1 MIEPELARRFI
12 EQVTQYTEYNI
23 NIMDETGIII
33 ASSDPRRVGTYHD
46 VADRIIRGTQDMI
59 VIRDE
64 KMFPGVLPGI
74 NMAIIHEGRKEG
86 VVGVTGDPD
95 KIRDVALITRMAMEA
110 MLRYEKQQEET
121 RLRRS
126 RKEHFISLLTQ
137 TELASATEI
146 RGIARQLEYDESR
159 VRVPI
164 LCRMYREDVGPGAQK
179 TVPAGGAD
187 DARGIDRYRDLKAG
201 HGLNGLNGLNSSK
214 GLNRPDSNLPDP
226 EEVLEILR
234 QGRGHWRQDF
244 SYVMDET
251 HLLVFKTVTVDG
263 RRNMVDYRA
272 EVGGYLENIRKWL
285 RDRGVRA
292 SFYVGTLQDSF
303 SQYYYSYR
311 HCKWLESHVQNPE
324 DIVFFTDFVKEYF
337 RTLTSRQELHR
348 IFNVYDS
355 ETPDEKKQQFVEM
368 IRALEETNYNLSETA
383 GKLFIHKNT
392 LIYRYNRM
400 KDYLGVDPL
409 ISMEDREFLGL
420 LLMYLAQK
428 R

>member
-23 NIMDETGIII
+23 NIMDESGVII
-33 ASSDPRRVGTYHD
+33 ASRDPKRVGTYHE

-110 MLRYEKQQEET
+110 MLRYEKQQEEI

-137 TELASATEI
+137 MEFASATEI

-159 VRVPI
+159 IRVPI
-164 LCRMYREDVGPGAQK
+164 LCRMFRGEISQGAQK
-179 TVPAGGAD
+179 TAP
-187 DARGIDRYRDLKAG
+187 ARGTEAVRDINRDRDPDAVRGSGGPTDSY
-201 HGLNGLNGLNSSK
+201 
-214 GLNRPDSNLPDP
+214 NREGRLPDP
-226 EEVLEILR
+226 EEVLEVLR
-234 QGRGHWRQDF
+234 RGRGHWRQDF

-251 HLLVFKTVTVDG
+251 HLLVFKTVRVDG
-263 RRNMVDYRA
+263 RRNMVDYR
-272 EVGGYLENIRKWL
+272 EEIGEYLENILKWL
-285 RDRGVRA
+285 KDRGVRA
-292 SFYVGTLQDSF
+292 SFYVGTLQNSF
-303 SQYYYSYR
+303 SQYYYAYR
-311 HCKWLESHVQNPE
+311 HCKWLESHVQNPG
-324 DIVFFTDFVKEYF
+324 DIVFFTDYVKEYF
-337 RTLTSRQELHR
+337 RTLTPRQELHR

-383 GKLFIHKNT
+383 GKLYIHKNT

-409 ISMEDREFLGL
+409 LNMEGREFLGL

>member
-1 MIEPELARRFI
+1 MIEPEMARRFI

-23 NIMDETGIII
+23 NIMDESGVII
-33 ASSDPRRVGTYHD
+33 ASRDPKRVGTYHE

-59 VIRDE
+59 VITDE

-74 NMAIIHEGRKEG
+74 NMAIIHEGHKEG

-95 KIRDVALITRMAMEA
+95 KIHDVALITRMAMEA
-110 MLRYEKQQEET
+110 MLKYEKQQEQI

-137 TELASATEI
+137 SEFASATEI
-146 RGIARQLEYDESR
+146 RGIAGQLEYDESR

-164 LCRMYREDVGPGAQK
+164 LCRMYRE
-179 TVPAGGAD
+179 AG
-187 DARGIDRYRDLKAG
+187 
-201 HGLNGLNGLNSSK
+201 
-214 GLNRPDSNLPDP
+214 DP
-226 EEVLEILR
+226 PEPEQVLEAMR
-234 QGRGHWRQDF
+234 RSRGHWVQDF

-251 HLLVFKTVTVDG
+251 HLLVFKTVKVDG
-263 RRNMVDYRA
+263 RRNMVDYR
-272 EVGGYLENIRKWL
+272 EEIEDYLEDVLKWL
-285 RDRGVRA
+285 KSRDVRA
-292 SFYVGTLQDSF
+292 VFYVGTLQNSF
-303 SQYYYSYR
+303 SQYFYAYR
-311 HCKWLESHVQNPE
+311 HCKWLESHMRHPG
-324 DIVFFTDFVKEYF
+324 DIVFFTDYVKEYF
-337 RTLTSRQELHR
+337 RTLTPRQELHR

-368 IRALEETNYNLSETA
+368 IKALEETNYNLSEAA
-383 GKLFIHKNT
+383 GKLYIHKNT
-392 LIYRYNRM
+392 LVYRYNRM

-409 ISMEDREFLGL
+409 LNMEGREFLGL

>member
-1 MIEPELARRFI
+1 MIEPEMARRFI

-23 NIMDETGIII
+23 NIMDESGVII
-33 ASSDPRRVGTYHD
+33 ASRDPRRVGTYHE

-59 VIRDE
+59 VIRDG

-95 KIRDVALITRMAMEA
+95 RIHDVALITRMAMEA
-110 MLRYEKQQEET
+110 MLKYEKQQEQI
-121 RLRRS
+121 RLRQS
-126 RKEHFISLLTQ
+126 RKEHFISLLTHS
-137 TELASATEI
+137 EFASATEI

-164 LCRMYREDVGPGAQK
+164 LCRIYREDNSFPEPGQ
-179 TVPAGGAD
+179 
-187 DARGIDRYRDLKAG
+187 
-201 HGLNGLNGLNSSK
+201 
-214 GLNRPDSNLPDP
+214 
-226 EEVLEILR
+226 VLEELR
-234 QGRGHWRQDF
+234 KGRGHWQQDF

-251 HLLVFKTVTVDG
+251 HLLVFKTVKVDG
-263 RRNMVDYRA
+263 RRNMVEYR
-272 EVGGYLENIRKWL
+272 EEIGEYLEHILKWL
-285 RDRGVRA
+285 RGREARA
-292 SFYVGTLQDSF
+292 TFYAGTLQNSF
-303 SQYYYSYR
+303 SQYYYAYR
-311 HCKWLESHVQNPE
+311 HCKWLESHVRHPG
-324 DIVFFTDFVKEYF
+324 DIVFFTDYVREYF
-337 RTLTSRQELHR
+337 RTLTPRQELHR
-348 IFNVYDS
+348 IFNVYES

-368 IRALEETNYNLSETA
+368 IRALEETNYNLSEAA
-383 GKLFIHKNT
+383 GKLYIHKNT

-409 ISMEDREFLGL
+409 LNMEGREFLGL

>member
-1 MIEPELARRFI
+1 MIEPEMARRFI

-23 NIMDETGIII
+23 NIMDESGVII
-33 ASSDPRRVGTYHD
+33 ASRDPRRVGTYHE

-74 NMAIIHEGRKEG
+74 NMAIVHDGRKEG

-95 KIRDVALITRMAMEA
+95 KIHDVALITRMAMEA
-110 MLRYEKQQEET
+110 MLRYEKQQEEI

-137 TELASATEI
+137 TEFASATEI

-164 LCRMYREDVGPGAQK
+164 LCRMHREETDKDLRQ
-179 TVPAGGAD
+179 AD
-187 DARGIDRYRDLKAG
+187 TGKRADA
-201 HGLNGLNGLNSSK
+201 S
-214 GLNRPDSNLPDP
+214 LPDP
-226 EEVLEILR
+226 EEVLEVLR
-234 QGRGHWRQDF
+234 RGRGHWRQDF

-251 HLLVFKTVTVDG
+251 HLLVFKTVRVDG
-263 RRNMVDYRA
+263 RRNMVDYR
-272 EVGGYLENIRKWL
+272 EEIGEYLENILKWL
-285 RDRGVRA
+285 GDRNVRA
-292 SFYVGTLQDSF
+292 SFYVGTLQNSF
-303 SQYYYSYR
+303 SQYYYAYR
-311 HCKWLESHVQNPE
+311 HCKWLESHVRRPG
-324 DIVFFTDFVKEYF
+324 DIVFFTDYVKEYF
-337 RTLTSRQELHR
+337 RTLTPRQELHR

-355 ETPDEKKQQFVEM
+355 ETPEEKKQQFVEM

-383 GKLFIHKNT
+383 GKLYIHKNT

-409 ISMEDREFLGL
+409 LNMEGREFLGL